1 MTSTPATTPSAVRAS
16 ATSET
21 PSRGAGS
28 VPAARTASAARSAST
43 AESGHAPKARPG
55 AILAVV
61 LLGYFMAVLDVAI
74 VNVALPTIRSS
85 LHSSGAGL
93 QLSVSGYTISYAV
106 FIVSGARLGD
116 LWGHARMFRLGLVV
130 FTLASLACGL
140 APDTAALIA
149 FRLLQ
154 GVGSAAMMPQVL
166 SLIQRTF
173 QGQSRLRAMSLYTVV
188 VSGGTVAGQVLG
200 GLLIGADLFHSGWRL
215 CFLVNVPVG
224 IAVLA
229 ASVRILPKDK
239 GAPGRGLD
247 PLGVA
252 ILTPTLLA
260 FVVPLV
266 MGHDEHW
273 PLWGW
278 LLMAASAAGI
288 GLFVLAENRAG
299 RRGAAPIIPGRVLRQ
314 PGFAVSVIALFLAL
328 VLMTGLMFAIT
339 LHLQDALG
347 FSALDSGLSFAPQAV
362 AVFLVSMY
370 WRRLSPR
377 WYVLE
382 VVFGFVLSA
391 ASLAGLAAAL
401 RQDGTGGLA
410 RWVFLT
416 TLGFGL
422 GLAFSPLMGLMLSRI
437 PLSDAADASGVI
449 ATLNQIGQVT
459 GVATVGTLFLNLANA
474 GTLASSA
481 HAVTVVCL
489 VAAVLALVGAAT
501 ATRIPGMSKS

>member
-1 MTSTPATTPSAVRAS
+1 MTSTPVTPSAARAALPAS
-16 ATSET
+16 SEILAQ
-21 PSRGAGS
+21 PSD
-28 VPAARTASAARSAST
+28 P
-43 AESGHAPKARPG
+43 APKSRPG
-55 AILAVV
+55 AVLAVI
-61 LLGYFMAVLDVAI
+61 LLGYFMAILDVAI

-116 LWGHARMFRLGLVV
+116 LWGHARMFRFGLVV

-140 APDTAALIA
+140 APDTAALIT

-173 QGQSRLRAMSLYTVV
+173 QGQSRLRAMSLYTAVI
-188 VSGGTVAGQVLG
+188 SGGAVAGQVLG

-224 IAVLA
+224 IVVLI
-229 ASVRILPKDK
+229 ASFRILPKDK
-239 GAPGRGLD
+239 GEPGRGLD

-266 MGHDEHW
+266 VGHDEHW

-278 LLMAASAAGI
+278 LLMAGGVVGL
-288 GLFVLAENRAG
+288 GLFVFVEQRSG
-299 RRGAAPIIPGRVLRQ
+299 RLGGTPIIPGRVLRH
-314 PGFAVSVIALFLAL
+314 PGFSVSVGTLFLAM

-370 WRRLSPR
+370 WRRLPPR
-377 WYVLE
+377 FYVLE
-382 VVFGFVLSA
+382 AVSGFLVSA
-391 ASLAGLAAAL
+391 ASLIGLAAAL
-401 RQDGTGGLA
+401 RHDGTGGPA
-410 RWVFLT
+410 RWVLMT

-422 GLAFSPLMGLMLSRI
+422 GLAFSPLMGLMIARI
-437 PLSDAADASGVI
+437 PVSDAADASGVI
-449 ATLNQIGQVT
+449 ATLTQIGQVT
-459 GVATVGTLFLNLANA
+459 GVATIGTLFLNLDGA

-489 VAAVLALVGAAT
+489 AAAVVALVGAAV
-501 ATRIPGMSKS
+501 AARIPGMSKS